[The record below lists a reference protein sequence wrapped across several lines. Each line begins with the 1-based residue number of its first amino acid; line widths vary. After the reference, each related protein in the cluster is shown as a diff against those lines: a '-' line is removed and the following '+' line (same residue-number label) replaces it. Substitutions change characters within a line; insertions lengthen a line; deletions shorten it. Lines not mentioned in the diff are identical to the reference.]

1 MFGSVCTSRLGWRR
15 ITSLALKLKLL
26 GWRNYLSDS
35 SHPLRK
41 RNSLK
46 KTVCVG
52 KISGLPDLFL
62 KQTVFFVFVVNK
74 SHPSIFCFLDT
85 GSVAGMTDKRDAGL
99 NQA

>member
-1 MFGSVCTSRLGWRR
+1 MFGSVCTSHLGWGCI
-15 ITSLALKLKLL
+15 ITLALKLKLL
-26 GWRNYLSDS
+26 CRRNHFSYGSY
-35 SHPLRK
+35 PLWK

-85 GSVAGMTDKRDAGL
+85 CSVAGMTDKRDAGL